1 LKEQIKIVGDE
12 RMAICEACPHHS
24 KHHVTRRPDAHC
36 TRCGCTLSAKTV
48 CLSCSCPIN
57 KWEAHMTD
65 EQYDEIR
72 KEINN
77 EGETS
82 QN

>member
-1 LKEQIKIVGDE
+1 MKETIKTVSDD

-24 KHHVTRRPDAHC
+24 KNHKTVRPDAHC
-36 TRCGCTLSAKTV
+36 RMCGCTLSAKTA
-48 CLSCSCPIN
+48 CLSCICPDG
-57 KWEAHMTD
+57 KWQAHMTD

-72 KEINN
+72 KEILN

-82 QN
+82 QA